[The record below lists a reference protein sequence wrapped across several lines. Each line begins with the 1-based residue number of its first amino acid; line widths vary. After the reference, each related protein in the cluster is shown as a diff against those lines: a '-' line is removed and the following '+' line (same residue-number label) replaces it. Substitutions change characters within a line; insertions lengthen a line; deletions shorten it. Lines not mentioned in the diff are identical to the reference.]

1 MYRKHDI
8 KDVQFVESKGD
19 YGFREV
25 LDDFDN
31 AEYINILT
39 FDISKNG
46 DELINLL
53 KKAGQRGIPITVISN
68 IPQRFDRYFVG
79 DGYDYRKPARKN
91 IKIYERK
98 LNPEDIGILT
108 EVFFMFSNHGKIV
121 MTNNIIYWGSAN
133 YSDES
138 KKNYECGV
146 LCKDRE
152 FIKYVNEVL
161 FPSITGESLSYY
173 SEEYSI
179 CIASIFS
186 FMTYLHN
193 KYEELQDASY
203 GIHEDYD
210 TNFNPVKYFNMYDNY
225 ISWEMLRE
233 LMETVENAQ
242 GIIQQL
248 FSDLEDGE
256 KEFDEDA
263 VSELSDK
270 YEKYME
276 GQRRSIERM
285 CYHLEDMAK
294 FDEQDYANGLLN
306 GKYAAYSYEEN
317 LDYYAQLAFEEGR
330 DVMHGF
336 IEEAQPV
343 IKELLEC
350 LKSMDDEL
358 IEFVDSIMKIAK
370 VNEKIDNT

>member
-1 MYRKHDI
+1 MYRKYDI

-53 KKAGQRGIPITVISN
+53 KKAGLRGIPIRVISN

-146 LCKDRE
+146 LCRDRE

-225 ISWEMLRE
+225 ISWEMLKE
-233 LMETVENAQ
+233 WMETVENAQ

-256 KEFDEDA
+256 KEFEEDT

-294 FDEQDYANGLLN
+294 FDEQHYANGLLN

-317 LDYYAQLAFEEGR
+317 LDYYAQRAFEEGR

-358 IEFVDSIMKIAK
+358 IKFADNVMKIAK